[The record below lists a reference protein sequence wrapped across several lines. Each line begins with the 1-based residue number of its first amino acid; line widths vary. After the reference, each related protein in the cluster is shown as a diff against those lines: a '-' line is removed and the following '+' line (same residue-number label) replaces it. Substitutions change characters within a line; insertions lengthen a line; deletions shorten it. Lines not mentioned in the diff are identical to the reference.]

1 MNLQEQILRIKQ
13 VMLLE
18 QTTIAFIS
26 AFPTVGTLITKT
38 KMGYSPID
46 GNNNTNI
53 IYLTRRGED
62 GNIIPNTKFSY
73 KLSGSYGFINFDIIL
88 RKVMR
93 SRSTGVLTAEV
104 MPKNSTVAGIMKKLI
119 PNNSLT
125 KDGWLSISV
134 PVDKLNDALIQL
146 HKNKGSSAQ
155 IKVDGGITINLK
167 QT

>member
-1 MNLQEQILRIKQ
+1 
-13 VMLLE
+13 
-18 QTTIAFIS
+18 
-26 AFPTVGTLITKT
+26 
-38 KMGYSPID
+38 
-46 GNNNTNI
+46 
-53 IYLTRRGED
+53 
-62 GNIIPNTKFSY
+62 
-73 KLSGSYGFINFDIIL
+73 
-88 RKVMR
+88 
-93 SRSTGVLTAEV
+93 
-104 MPKNSTVAGIMKKLI
+104 MKKLI